1 MMNKHHPAHCQQ
13 SSLHTTATKNIDF
26 RHCLITCHP
35 KINHFIRNIL
45 NVLSPRLGYWI
56 IFYSQHRFLY
66 RLQLLQK
73 TKGYNSSEL
82 FPSSSIHVLYMF
94 IQNKAQS
101 LWFCFLFFIKF
112 SFKFSTHK
120 IYILSSWIFW

>member
-1 MMNKHHPAHCQQ
+1 MNKHHPAHCQQ

-56 IFYSQHRFLY
+56 IFYSQHSFLY

-82 FPSSSIHVLYMF
+82 FPSSSIHVTICLYKIMHYLYDF
-94 IQNKAQS
+94 
-101 LWFCFLFFIKF
+101 FFVFFIKF
-112 SFKFSTHK
+112 SFKFSTLTK
-120 IYILSSWIFW
+120 NI